1 MEEAAASG
9 QRGAAVED
17 AAKRSGEISQNIVFF
32 KPSKRPYNLV
42 EGSVK
47 ERPERRTRSS

>member
-1 MEEAAASG
+1 MVEAAASG

-17 AAKRSGEISQNIVFF
+17 AMRQSGEILQNIAFL
-32 KPSKRPYNLV
+32 KLSKRPYNLV